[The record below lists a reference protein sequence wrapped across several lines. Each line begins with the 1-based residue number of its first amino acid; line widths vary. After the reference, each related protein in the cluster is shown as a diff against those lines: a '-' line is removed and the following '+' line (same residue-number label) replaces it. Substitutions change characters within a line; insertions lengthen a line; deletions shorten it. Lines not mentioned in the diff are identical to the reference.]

1 MPVDPEEEQQRKER
15 NDKIAAIYKEN
26 NYKKTNLHKKVEA
39 QHPEIS
45 RRHVRQFLAQDYPTQ
60 LTQTQHKVEAKGHIV
75 ATNPNELWQFDIL
88 DLSRYAKKNEG
99 IRYILAC
106 VDVFTR
112 KAYVEPMKQKN
123 AENVEKAF
131 DDIIKKANA
140 TPESLISDQDGAFLG
155 GVFTTY
161 LRNKNIILNTN
172 ALRDHHVMGIIDNF
186 AFRIKNI
193 LTKGFLNDNEVEWLG
208 KIQAIVDQYNKDGTE
223 GLGGI
228 APNDAG
234 KKELESEEKPPQG
247 KPEGPEE
254 KKQRELRNE
263 VRMSNYQKVLNM
275 NLEKQHD
282 NNQMSSLSVDDKV
295 RVTTMGKSALQKGTD
310 PKWSDEVFTVK
321 GVKGNTISLSNDQV
335 YKRNDLLKV
344 PESTEAS
351 GKNAIDKEKE
361 AAMRLKTK
369 LKKKAQ
375 TKSATVKMILKLALK
390 AKSKKAKAKKPE
402 EPTIQVI
409 NVANQGGSSS
419 RSGVN
424 NPPAAAPK
432 AKAAPV
438 NKFAAMRAAQK
449 IQNDAN
455 KFQTALRNTRQAA

>member
-1 MPVDPEEEQQRKER
+1 MEEQKPEEAER
-15 NDKIAAIYKEN
+15 NKKIAAVYKAN
-26 NYKKTNLHKKVEA
+26 NYKKSNLHLKVQAE
-39 QHPEIS
+39 HPDIS
-45 RRHVRQFLAQDYPTQ
+45 RRHVQQFLKQDYTTQ
-60 LTQTQHKVEAKGHIV
+60 LTQTKQKDEAKGHIV

-106 VDVFTR
+106 VDVFSR
-112 KAYVEPMKQKN
+112 KAYVEAMKQKN

-161 LRNKNIILNTN
+161 LKNKNIILNTN

-193 LTKGFLNDNEVEWLG
+193 LTKGFLNDNNVEWLG
-208 KIQAIVDQYNKDGTE
+208 KIQGIVDQYNKDGTE

-234 KKELESEEKPPQG
+234 KKELESEEKAPQG
-247 KPEGPEE
+247 RPEGPEE
-254 KKQRELRNE
+254 KKQRELRNA

-275 NLEKQHD
+275 NLEKQRD

-344 PESTEAS
+344 PEGTDTT

-361 AAMRLKTK
+361 ALATLKNK

-375 TKSATVKMILKLALK
+375 SKKATINTLLKSALKT
-390 AKSKKAKAKKPE
+390 KKAKAK
-402 EPTIQVI
+402 
-409 NVANQGGSSS
+409 
-419 RSGVN
+419 
-424 NPPAAAPK
+424 
-432 AKAAPV
+432 AKAATITVVPV
-438 NKFAAMRAAQK
+438 TAPASAPEPAPTAPVAKRRGRPPSGKPPDPRFAA
-449 IQNDAN
+449 
-455 KFQTALRNTRQAA
+455 LRSSYGQYGQASSSSSAR